1 MPNILNKMI
10 SFLECNKSNEI
21 DRGNLDRINAMTKE
35 EKKENAVK
43 RIKEVKEEIHK
54 MRVQFYERRG
64 KGKDIDLGI
73 N

>member
-1 MPNILNKMI
+1 MI

-54 MRVQFYERRG
+54 MRGQFYERRG
-64 KGKDIDLGI
+64 KGKGKDKDIDIGI